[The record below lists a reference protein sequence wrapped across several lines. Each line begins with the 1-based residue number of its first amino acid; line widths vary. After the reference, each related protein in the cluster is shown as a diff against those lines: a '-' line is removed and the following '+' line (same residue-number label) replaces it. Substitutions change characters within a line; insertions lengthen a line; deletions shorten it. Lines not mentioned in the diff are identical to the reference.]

1 MLTAASAHLVTSIPN
16 FVVLEYSDIDEGPA
30 AQGYISHLK
39 REGGDLLIPYTP
51 GLGVSLNPDMPDISL
66 SPLKDPLH
74 KIPLRRDGSVAWS
87 V

>member
-1 MLTAASAHLVTSIPN
+1 MTSIPN
-16 FVVLEYSDIDEGPA
+16 FIVQEYSEIDEGPA

-39 REGGDLLIPYTP
+39 RERGDMLIPDAP
-51 GLGVSLNPDMPDISL
+51 GLGVSLNPKATDVWL
-66 SPLKDPLH
+66 SPLEGPLH